1 MPTATHGSAS
11 VLIAASADEV
21 YRRVTDVTTIGE
33 RSPECY
39 AAKWLD
45 GATEAVKGARFKG
58 YNKLG
63 PIRWS
68 TVCIVTEADAPHAF
82 GFVVVSGKGR
92 EETRW
97 RYLIEP
103 AGDTNDTGDTGN
115 TGNTVRLTESYEF
128 LWCPAAARVLELP
141 FPRDRQLRRGLQTT
155 LQRVK
160 SAVEQHAGLT
170 AS

>member
-1 MPTATHGSAS
+1 MRRVPTATHGSAS

-21 YRRVTDVTTIGE
+21 YRRVTDITTIGE

-63 PIRWS
+63 PIRWA
-68 TVCIVTEADAPHAF
+68 TVCIVTEVDAPHTF

-97 RYLIEP
+97 RYSIEP
-103 AGDTNDTGDTGN
+103 AGDG
-115 TGNTVRLTESYEF
+115 VRLTESYEF
-128 LWCPAAARVLELP
+128 LWCPAAARLLELP
-141 FPRDRQLRRGLQTT
+141 FPRDRQLRRGLRTT
-155 LQRVK
+155 LERVK
-160 SAVEQHAGLT
+160 SAVEQHAAAG
-170 AS
+170 AARRRVQPHV